1 MCQNKNLHAGH
12 TLVDLSDE
20 DTLKKENLSIEG
32 EIKDYNDMS
41 QRIVGLKN
49 KIENEII
56 KLDQLFDKT
65 LDDLKKSY
73 KKKYEMLLKE
83 ENNLK
88 EQLQNKVTKTKGQLE
103 NFLSEINENIRIGER
118 INKGIKKLKNE
129 EKSMIRILSYISKI
143 NTSKK
148 NMKKLDKE
156 SLKSIKF
163 SYKRDK
169 SDIKYEE
176 YYFNGMVIPKNIEFK
191 EVGATNL
198 KIIWNVDD
206 MKLINMDKNQIK
218 YKVEMRKENCN
229 DNFKEI
235 YQGNN
240 CNYFVNN
247 LSSNTTYEFR
257 ICSFC
262 KDTNGEWSQIH
273 KITTTKIDSLI
284 LTELNRYDDFLNKI
298 KEWSGYKKIDL
309 LFRGTRDGM
318 TAKDFHNKCDN
329 QGPTI
334 SLFKN
339 QKGHVFGGY
348 ASISWTS
355 SNGNQRA
362 PNSFLF
368 SLTNIYNTQP
378 TKFPCKNDGKEVYH
392 EPSYGPIFGE
402 SGLDFYLLDNFSQKN
417 KAYSQFP
424 KSFEDLLGK
433 GYSIFTSNENSN
445 NNFTLKEIEIFKLSN

>member
-247 LSSNTTYEFR
+247 LSSNTTY
-257 ICSFC
+257 
-262 KDTNGEWSQIH
+262 
-273 KITTTKIDSLI
+273 
-284 LTELNRYDDFLNKI
+284 
-298 KEWSGYKKIDL
+298 
-309 LFRGTRDGM
+309 
-318 TAKDFHNKCDN
+318 
-329 QGPTI
+329 
-334 SLFKN
+334 
-339 QKGHVFGGY
+339 
-348 ASISWTS
+348 
-355 SNGNQRA
+355 
-362 PNSFLF
+362 
-368 SLTNIYNTQP
+368 
-378 TKFPCKNDGKEVYH
+378 
-392 EPSYGPIFGE
+392 
-402 SGLDFYLLDNFSQKN
+402 
-417 KAYSQFP
+417 
-424 KSFEDLLGK
+424 
-433 GYSIFTSNENSN
+433 
-445 NNFTLKEIEIFKLSN
+445 